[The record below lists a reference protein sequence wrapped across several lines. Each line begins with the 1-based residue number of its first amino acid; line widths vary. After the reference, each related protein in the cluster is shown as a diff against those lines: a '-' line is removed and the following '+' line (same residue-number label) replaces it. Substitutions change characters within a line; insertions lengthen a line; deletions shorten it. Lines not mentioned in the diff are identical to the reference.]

1 MTTKVRKPKYSPQG
15 KMAFAIVIE
24 MLEIIGFVIGF
35 YAVVA
40 LPQDSMK
47 SDITNLI
54 EKQTWQESF
63 KFVKD
68 ELKILV
74 DSSIESR
81 TLGFIA
87 MVFIVVAFILRT
99 IVSRLIKMPSD
110 L

>member
-1 MTTKVRKPKYSPQG
+1 MTTKVHKPKYSSYG

-40 LPQDSMK
+40 LPEDSMK
-47 SDITNLI
+47 SDITNLT
-54 EKQTWQESF
+54 EHQTWQESF

-81 TLGFIA
+81 TLGFVA
-87 MVFIVVAFILRT
+87 MVFIVVAFVLRT
-99 IVSRLIKMPSD
+99 IVSRIIQMPSD

>member
-1 MTTKVRKPKYSPQG
+1 MATTRKPKYSVRG
-15 KMAFAIVIE
+15 KMAFAMVIE
-24 MLEIIGFVIGF
+24 LLEIVGFVIGF

-47 SDITNLI
+47 SDITNLN
-54 EKQTWQESF
+54 EKQSWQESF

-81 TLGFIA
+81 TLGFVA
-87 MVFIVVAFILRT
+87 MVFIVIAFVLRT
-99 IVSRLIKMPSD
+99 IVSRIIKMPSD

>member
-1 MTTKVRKPKYSPQG
+1 MTTKERKPKYSLQG

-47 SDITNLI
+47 SDITNLT

-99 IVSRLIKMPSD
+99 IVSRIIKMPSD